1 MDELEKLMT
10 DHRDS
15 FDRLEPA
22 PSSWEK
28 VKGGV
33 AGAKNVGAPTLRR
46 NYSWLAMAAA
56 VTILAGLAIAF
67 SLLSGG
73 EEEFA
78 KISMYSPQGEEI
90 ALDPAQNNITLV
102 QFWESGNVLCVEE
115 NCYYFLPAYEKYKD
129 QGFEIYAISLDED
142 KESWTTA
149 IEENKLP
156 WIHVSDLLGWESPVC
171 EDCNVTK
178 IPTSFLLD
186 RDGNVLARDLNAE
199 DLDETLGQL
208 LAQK

>member
-1 MDELEKLMT
+1 MDELDRLMT

-15 FDRLEPA
+15 FDRKTPVE
-22 PSSWEK
+22 SSWQK
-28 VKGGV
+28 IMDGV
-33 AGAKNVGAPTLRR
+33 HGSPDQGAPVLRR
-46 NYSWLAMAAA
+46 NFSMFAMAAA
-56 VTILAGLAIAF
+56 VVLLAGLAIVF
-67 SLLSGG
+67 SVMSGG

-90 ALDPAQNNITLV
+90 ALDPTQNNITLV

-156 WIHVSDLLGWESPVC
+156 WIHVSDLLGWDSPVC
-171 EDCNVTK
+171 EDCNVTE

-186 RDGNVLARDLNAE
+186 NEGKVLARDLNAE
-199 DLDETLGQL
+199 DLDETLSQL
-208 LAQK
+208 LAQN